1 MKVKFFSFNE
11 DQNKIIDAIL
21 AHNKDFVAVE
31 NNYELVVVIGG
42 DGTFLHALNFFKH
55 EDVKI
60 VLINNGKLGF
70 FSNINDDYKIE
81 LDDSKF
87 ASYPILNLS
96 CEHHRL
102 SAMNEFILIAQNN
115 PIKFDVL
122 LNDHYWYTSFGS
134 GFMVSTKNGSS
145 GVNRSLRGPLLTND
159 NQFIYQEY
167 LPVISSQTISVLQ
180 PVVFNYGDELKF
192 KIHDPE
198 NNTLSIKVDGVLT
211 NWSDLKLKIHLTKSI
226 AKIYHLNN
234 QEWINRINQKM
245 LGEK

>member
-60 VLINNGKLGF
+60 ILINNGKLGF

-122 LNDHYWYTSFGS
+122 LNDHY
-134 GFMVSTKNGSS
+134 
-145 GVNRSLRGPLLTND
+145 
-159 NQFIYQEY
+159 
-167 LPVISSQTISVLQ
+167 
-180 PVVFNYGDELKF
+180 
-192 KIHDPE
+192 
-198 NNTLSIKVDGVLT
+198 
-211 NWSDLKLKIHLTKSI
+211 
-226 AKIYHLNN
+226 
-234 QEWINRINQKM
+234 
-245 LGEK
+245 